1 MKNRTQVYI
10 PYDKIAEFSQRWKI
24 REVCLFGSVLRP
36 DFGSGSDIDVLVT
49 FEPEAQYGLFDIVRM
64 EDELKEILGRDV
76 DLIDRKSVEESR
88 NYIRRHEV
96 LEILE
101 TIYVQR

>member
-1 MKNRTQVYI
+1 MENSGGLPVRLGAQ
-10 PYDKIAEFSQRWKI
+10 A
-24 REVCLFGSVLRP
+24 GLR
-36 DFGSGSDIDVLVT
+36 SGSDIDVLVT

-88 NYIRRHEV
+88 NYVRRHEV
-96 LEILE
+96 LETLE